1 MLAPARDT
9 LAGTASALASDHD
22 TMYTYIVERTQIYL
36 TETERAALDRL
47 AATTGRTK
55 SQLIREAIE
64 AHYLARPDMEQALRV
79 LDETFGAWAGDGR
92 PDGAGY
98 VEIVRPG
105 NLARRLAAAD
115 GRRAPR
121 PR

>member
-1 MLAPARDT
+1 
-9 LAGTASALASDHD
+9 
-22 TMYTYIVERTQIYL
+22 MYTYIVERTQIYL
-36 TETERAALDRL
+36 TEAETSALDRL
-47 AATTGRTK
+47 AAATGRTK

-64 AHYLARPDMEQALRV
+64 AHYLARPDIAQATAA
-79 LDETFGAWAGDGR
+79 LDQSFGAWSGDDR
-92 PDGAGY
+92 LDGAEY

-115 GRRAPR
+115 GRRASR